1 MGAKWIKL
9 NTDIFDNR
17 KVKYLR
23 SQPEGDSLAL
33 AWVMLLA
40 LAGKCNAGGALSLT
54 EKVPYTA
61 KTLACELGFP
71 EKFMKKALKLFKE
84 LGMVTVEDSSLSIT
98 GWEEHQN
105 VEGMDRIREQTRKR
119 VAKHREEK
127 SETEQETENR
137 CNVTESVTGNVTVTQ
152 CNATEKE
159 REEEIEK
166 KGKKKSGRFSPP
178 TQDDVKRY
186 CGENGYTVDAEHF
199 VSYYQA
205 NGWKVGRNPM
215 KDWKA
220 ALRTWERR
228 NRETQ
233 PEAQLPCDENN
244 YGYVISPIE
253 DPFETAMRE
262 RGYV

>member
-17 KVKYLR
+17 KVRFLR

-33 AWVMLLA
+33 AWVMLLV
-40 LAGKCNAGGALSLT
+40 LAGKCNAGGEVYLT
-54 EKVPYTA
+54 EEALYTA
-61 KTLACELGFP
+61 KTLACELGYP
-71 EKFMKKALKLFKE
+71 EKLMKKALKLFKE
-84 LGMVTVEDSSLSIT
+84 MGMVTMEDGSLSIT
-98 GWEEHQN
+98 GWEKHQN

-127 SETEQETENR
+127 SETERETENS

-152 CNATEKE
+152 CNATDKE

-166 KGKKKSGRFSPP
+166 KVEKKSKRFSPP

-215 KDWKA
+215 RDWKA
-220 ALRTWERR
+220 AVRTWDRRERPASPP
-228 NRETQ
+228 
-233 PEAQLPCDENN
+233 PEENC
-244 YGYVISPIE
+244 GYVLAPME
-253 DPFETAMRE
+253 DPFEVAMRE
-262 RGYV
+262 RGHF